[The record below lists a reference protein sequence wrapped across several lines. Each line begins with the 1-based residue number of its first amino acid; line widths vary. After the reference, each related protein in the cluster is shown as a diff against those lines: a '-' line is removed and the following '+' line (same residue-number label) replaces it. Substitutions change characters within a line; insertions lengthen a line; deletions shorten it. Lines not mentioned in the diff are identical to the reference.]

1 MQCLLIGFCKTHFK
15 AYNYRWE
22 AEVDAVCWCLTAS
35 VCLWQGLFDS
45 ILKHCA
51 SAAFSRLSFLS
62 HLVKNQAR
70 GKMVQWEVLWNESNY
85 SALSDFLFFSLSVHT
100 SVCLFNPLSA
110 TTFPS
115 SSSSLS
121 FSSQPRWLGEFH
133 WVTGRPGSSW
143 WLGGPPQMGSVSRG
157 RWRRGV
163 WGALAP
169 TNGMASWAWLLA
181 AVLLSLL
188 TVSVA
193 RPPLTATKEEEATL
207 EPEGKQQGSGRPGR
221 WSRAKSHLFGLFLES
236 RCRSVKFVSPP

>member
-1 MQCLLIGFCKTHFK
+1 MWGGT
-15 AYNYRWE
+15 
-22 AEVDAVCWCLTAS
+22 V
-35 VCLWQGLFDS
+35 
-45 ILKHCA
+45 LK
-51 SAAFSRLSFLS
+51 L
-62 HLVKNQAR
+62 
-70 GKMVQWEVLWNESNY
+70 VLWNQRNY
-85 SALSDFLFFSLSVHT
+85 STLIYFLFFFPLFDAFVQT
-100 SVCLFNPLSA
+100 SVYLLNHHLA

-115 SSSSLS
+115 SSSLS
-121 FSSQPRWLGEFH
+121 FTSQPRWLGEFH
-133 WVTGRPGSSW
+133 WVTGQPGSSW

-207 EPEGKQQGSGRPGR
+207 EPEGKQQGMGRGRKEEPGR
-221 WSRAKSHLFGLFLES
+221 WSTGENHLFVLFLES
-236 RCRSVKFVSPP
+236 RCKSCQVCFPPKSVEKEFWLFLHPFRSSLVLILQCHWIKINDGPPAECGIFRFLHCRPFEDRKVTK